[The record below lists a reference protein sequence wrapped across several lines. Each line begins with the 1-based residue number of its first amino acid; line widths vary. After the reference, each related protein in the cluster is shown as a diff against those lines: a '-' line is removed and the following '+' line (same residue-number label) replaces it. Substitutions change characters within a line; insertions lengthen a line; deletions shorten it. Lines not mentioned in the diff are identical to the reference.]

1 MKIVLTFLL
10 ITSLILLGL
19 YIGLLQFGGNSGRV
33 LGTEVIALL
42 ILGVFMIFAI
52 CSVAVG
58 VIVFLPNK
66 SIKVK
71 VFTTIILAMIVIFLT
86 IKLTVL
92 NHFIFD

>member
-10 ITSLILLGL
+10 IISLLLLGL
-19 YIGLLQFGGNSGRV
+19 YIGLLQFGGDSGRV

-42 ILGVFMIFAI
+42 ILGVFIIFAI
-52 CSVAVG
+52 CSVVVG
-58 VIVFLPNK
+58 AIVFLPNK

-71 VFTTIILAMIVIFLT
+71 ILTAIILAIIVIFLT
-86 IKLTVL
+86 IKLTIL